1 MPLAVTDIA
10 DLIIAS
16 QKFYDPNKFTDLTTD
31 LQNYPAFEKLMKSS
45 ETQNGTEISVN
56 LLTVAASTNIWRSMD
71 SVDNYAIVDGLK
83 TGTMPW
89 RHANW
94 NWSIDEREQAVNSG
108 SATKILDLLK
118 VRRHQSWMGA
128 AGGFETAFWSK
139 PTDSTDV
146 TTYWGLRNYIVSNAS
161 EGFNGGNASG
171 FTSGNIFNSSTI
183 TRWKNFTNQYTN
195 VSTSDL
201 VRKVRRAQR
210 LTYFDAPVDAAQAR
224 KMGYK
229 CEMFVNIDTITEL
242 EELVANQN
250 DNLGTDLNKY
260 EDTVMIGKCPVKY
273 CATLDS
279 DSQDPVLGVNW
290 DALGY
295 VFLDGRKAQEKK
307 PRIHPN
313 DHLKVVVDVDN
324 SGNLICRNRRA
335 LFIVNKA

>member
-1 MPLAVTDIA
+1 MALAVTDIA

-31 LQNYPAFEKLMKSS
+31 LQSFPAFKKLMKSS
-45 ETQNGTEISVN
+45 ETQKGTQISVN
-56 LLTVAASTNIWRSMD
+56 LLTVAATTNIWRSMD

-83 TGTMPW
+83 TGQCDW

-94 NWSIDEREQAVNSG
+94 NWSIDERELAVNGSG
-108 SATKILDLLK
+108 ATKILDLLK
-118 VRRHQSWMGA
+118 IRRHQAWMGA
-128 AGGFETAFWSK
+128 AAAFEAAFWSK

-146 TTYWGLRNYIVSNAS
+146 TTYWGLRNYIVSNAT

-195 VSTSDL
+195 ISTSDL
-201 VRKVRRAQR
+201 VRKIRRAQR
-210 LTYFDAPVDAAQAR
+210 LTNFEAPVDAAEAR

-229 CEMFVNIDTITEL
+229 CENYTNLDVMVEL
-242 EELVANQN
+242 EELVKLQN
-250 DNLGTDLNKY
+250 DNLGTDLGVY
-260 EDTVMIGKCPVKY
+260 DGQVMIGKCPVKY
-273 CATLDS
+273 VPTLDS
-279 DSQDPVLGVNW
+279 DSQDPVLGINW

-295 VFLDGRKAQEKK
+295 VFLDGRKADEKK
-307 PRIHPN
+307 PRIHPQ

-335 LFIVNKA
+335 LYIVNKA

>member
-1 MPLAVTDIA
+1 MPLEVTNIA

-31 LQNYPAFEKLMKSS
+31 LTKYPAFKRLMKSS

-56 LLTVAASTNIWRSMD
+56 LATVAASATIWRSMD

-83 TGTMPW
+83 TGTCPW

-94 NWSIDEREQAVNSG
+94 NWSIDERETAVNSG

-118 VRRHQSWMGA
+118 FRRHQSWVGA
-128 AGGFETAFWSK
+128 ANQFEAAFWGK

-146 TTYWGLRNYIVSNAS
+146 LTYWGIRNYIVSNAS

-171 FTSGNIFNSSTI
+171 FTTGNIHNSSTI

-195 VSTSDL
+195 VSMPDL
-201 VRKVRRAQR
+201 VRKIRRAQR
-210 LTYFDAPVDAAQAR
+210 LTDFEPPVDADEAR
-224 KMGYK
+224 KIGSN
-229 CEMFVNIDTITEL
+229 CEMYVNIDTITEL
-242 EELVANQN
+242 EELVGQQN
-250 DNLGTDLNKY
+250 DNLGTDLDKY
-260 EDTVMIGKCPVKY
+260 KDQVRIGQCAVKY
-273 CATLDS
+273 CPTLDS
-279 DSQDPVLGVNW
+279 DSQDPVIGINW

-295 VFLDGRKAQEKK
+295 VFLDGRKAKEKK
-307 PRIHPN
+307 PKTHPL

-324 SGNLICRNRRA
+324 SGNLICRNRRS